1 MPLGQ
6 GIGELWDAVRD
17 RVEVS
22 GDGPTWEVTAGS
34 FDSALAYAREAYG
47 DPVVLARRDRV
58 RWWPRVTLTVSTDP
72 AHAAAAPDLAELAH
86 PVIPVQKDEPPRTP
100 IRHRADGSDATR
112 HRGVHRT
119 PRRRADVVE
128 SRLPASLEAIFAH
141 QDELR
146 RVRGAIP
153 EQAGPPEGR

>member
-47 DPVVLARRDRV
+47 DPVVLGRTDRV

-72 AHAAAAPDLAELAH
+72 ARAASAPDLADLAG
-86 PVIPVQKDEPPRTP
+86 PVVPVVPAQTGA
-100 IRHRADGSDATR
+100 HRA
-112 HRGVHRT
+112 HRGKVD
-119 PRRRADVVE
+119 AVE
-128 SRLPASLEAIFAH
+128 ARLPASLEAIFAH
-141 QDELR
+141 QEQLR
-146 RVRGAIP
+146 RGGPMVP